1 MSYSNLYTNKLH
13 LADIGLPITASFMEN
28 VANRN
33 QLYCDLLK
41 GKMNVNRGMFFENI
55 IAQELVMTG
64 HGLTY
69 AKFEHEESTQLQEVD
84 FVIADGNR
92 VIPLESE
99 PGYPSVHRSI
109 DGFMD
114 RYEDRMEKA
123 YVIHSKDLRVDGDVI
138 YLPIYMTMFL

>member
-13 LADIGLPITASFMEN
+13 LADTGLLITASFMEN

-33 QLYCDLLK
+33 QLYRDLLK
-41 GKMNVNRGMFFENI
+41 GKMNVNRGMFFENM

-84 FVIADGNR
+84 FMIADGNK
-92 VIPLESE
+92 VIPLESKS
-99 PGYPSVHRSI
+99 GYSSVHKSLDR
-109 DGFMD
+109 FMD
-114 RYEDRMEKA
+114 KFADRMEKA
-123 YVIHSKDLRVDGDVI
+123 YVIHSKDLGVNGDVI